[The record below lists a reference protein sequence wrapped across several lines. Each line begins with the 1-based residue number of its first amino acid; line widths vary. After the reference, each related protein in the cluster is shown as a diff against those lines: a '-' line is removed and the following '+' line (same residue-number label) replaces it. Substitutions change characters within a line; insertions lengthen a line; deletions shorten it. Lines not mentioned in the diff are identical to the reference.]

1 MDKKIKN
8 ITDALDETLEA
19 LDRLNEQ
26 VKAGLATC
34 PVCGSHDVNVMGT
47 LGRQYWL
54 RCRDCGMDYRAGL

>member
-1 MDKKIKN
+1 MDKKQDI
-8 ITDALDETLEA
+8 IDALDKTLEA

-34 PVCGSHDVNVMGT
+34 PVCGSHAADPMGT

-54 RCRDCGMDYRAGL
+54 RCRDCNMDYRAGL